1 MPVLASMPRLVNV
14 SAILSSGITR
24 NKKNDVNLSKFR
36 FLKDPHW
43 AVAGA
48 GVMRHRL

>member
-1 MPVLASMPRLVNV
+1 M

-24 NKKNDVNLSKFR
+24 NKKKNDVNFSKFR

-43 AVAGA
+43 AGA
-48 GVMRHRL
+48 GVRHRL